1 MPASMQSSQ
10 YFGGIN
16 ENTAEAQP
24 TNIGK
29 LIDKSEQCPYDS
41 SFNLSEGL
49 VSNVYDLSLSLS
61 LKLTLTNEIA
71 ILKQQTYK
79 NMLEPQIKT
88 AWGEIYMGLGL
99 ARIQKR

>member
-49 VSNVYDLSLSLS
+49 VSNVYDLSLSL
-61 LKLTLTNEIA
+61 KLTLTNEIA

-99 ARIQKR
+99 GLARIQKR